1 MLQSPA
7 AHVGAAFSLFM
18 SKNLRFFISLR
29 LLLVL
34 VLALGAPAFSV
45 TPLLA
50 QNAQTG
56 AASGLPIPRFVS
68 MRNAPTNV
76 RVGPGTN
83 YDIAFT
89 FLRPGVPVEITAE
102 FDTWRRI
109 RDVEGDEGWV
119 HQNLVVGDRTA
130 LVAPWR
136 QEGPVALRVAT
147 SPDSA
152 VRAWLSPN
160 MLVSVRTCTGT
171 ACEIGLSHTGP
182 DGRATSYQGFV
193 AQETLWGVYEGEV
206 FD

>member
-1 MLQSPA
+1 
-7 AHVGAAFSLFM
+7 M
-18 SKNLRFFISLR
+18 SKFLRIFLSLR
-29 LLLVL
+29 LLV
-34 VLALGAPAFSV
+34 VLALALCAPAFSV
-45 TPLLA
+45 APALA
-50 QNAQTG
+50 QNAQVGT
-56 AASGLPIPRFVS
+56 ASGLPIPRFVS

-130 LVAPWR
+130 LVAPW
-136 QEGPVALRVAT
+136 QAEGPIALRVAAG
-147 SPDSA
+147 PESA

-171 ACEIGLSHTGP
+171 ACEIRLSHTGP
-182 DGRATSYQGFV
+182 DGHATTYQGFV